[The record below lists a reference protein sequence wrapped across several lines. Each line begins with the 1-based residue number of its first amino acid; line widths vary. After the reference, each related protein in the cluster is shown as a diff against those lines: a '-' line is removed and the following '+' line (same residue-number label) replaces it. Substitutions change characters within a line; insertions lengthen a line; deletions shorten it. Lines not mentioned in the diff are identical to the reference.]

1 MCNCI
6 SEVEAKLKE
15 TGRNTKLDIP
25 VTFSLTGKLSA
36 DRVNVATCKRDDKKR
51 EKPLRLFAAFCP
63 FCGEAYPEKEAA
75 EQSVHP
81 TYGELPAPEV
91 WTTPD
96 GLSAPVVR
104 LDPPISG

>member
-25 VTFSLTGKLSA
+25 ITFSLTGKLSA

-51 EKPLRLFAAFCP
+51 EKPLRLFAAYCP
-63 FCGEAYPEKEAA
+63 FCGEAYESGEAV
-75 EQSVHP
+75 EQGLHP
-81 TYGELPAPEV
+81 TSETLPDLQALSTPEH
-91 WTTPD
+91 
-96 GLSAPVVR
+96 SAT
-104 LDPPISG
+104 SQSES

>member
-63 FCGEAYPEKEAA
+63 FCGEAYPDKQAA

-81 TYGELPAPEV
+81 TN
-91 WTTPD
+91 D
-96 GLSAPVVR
+96 GLIHADSESTPAV
-104 LDPPISG
+104 ISG